1 MQINYIMKKTNILI
15 PVIVLLFY
23 YLSVSAQQQ
32 FTPVPGRY
40 SQFSSISDDSLL
52 FDGEFGTGLVRPYS
66 GDCPVTVRYASGK
79 NTGVKRVDK
88 IVTDCSGKV
97 IDTLYTSESGQLKKD
112 DMVYLGEE
120 LSTGEDGVIE
130 LEIWDGSVLRMA
142 PNTSIKITG
151 EFCDTRNIFQRQGN
165 IWTKVKKLLGGGKF
179 QVSDKMM
186 GVGVRGTEFSFYTDD
201 TKSIVKVYEGT
212 VETKPVIGSN
222 VRGTEDIAK
231 EMEKLEKEYAD
242 GKITMNDYAVKMQ
255 DLALK
260 MQGNSQNMSKTVMVE
275 AGYMVTST
283 DKLGDPEK
291 IPADDNKWFEDS
303 KFYK

>member
-1 MQINYIMKKTNILI
+1 MKKIHILI
-15 PVIVLLFY
+15 LLIVFLLN

-32 FTPVPGRY
+32 FTPVSGRY
-40 SQFSSISDDSLL
+40 SQLSSMTDDSLL
-52 FDGEFGTGLVRPYS
+52 FDGEFGTRQVKSYS

-79 NTGVKRVDK
+79 NAGVKRVDK

-97 IDTLYTSESGQLKKD
+97 IDTLYTSEKGQLKKD
-112 DMVYLGEE
+112 DLVYLGEE

-151 EFCDTRNIFQRQGN
+151 EFCDTRNIFQRQGS
-165 IWTKVKKLLGGGKF
+165 IWMKVKKLLGGSKF

-212 VETKPVIGSN
+212 VETKPAIGSN
-222 VRGTEDIAK
+222 VSGTEDAAN
-231 EMEKLEKEYAD
+231 EMEKLEKEFSD
-242 GKITMNDYAVKMQ
+242 GKISMNEYALKMQ

-260 MQGNSQNMSKTVMVE
+260 MQGISQNMSKTVMVE
-275 AGYMVTST
+275 SGYMVTST
-283 DKLGDPEK
+283 DNLGDPEK
-291 IPADDNKWFEDS
+291 IPADDIKWFEDS
-303 KFYK
+303 KFFK